1 MLQHL
6 NSLIICII
14 VKILPRHILIEA
26 SVKVKG
32 LMYKLM
38 NINNF
43 LFCSTPSSWLE
54 AAKQNIPTLLIDH
67 ANCEKKAASAALNLM
82 YRYVDKPKL
91 LLQLSKLAREELRH
105 FEQVVA
111 LINKRNLDYL
121 QLSSS
126 RYAGELRKS
135 VRTFEPGRL
144 LDTLIVSAIVEAR
157 SCEVLLHS
165 LLLQDDFLKVLLGTL
180 RSEERHFRIYLDLA
194 ENIFEDFPLEERI
207 EFFLEEDRRLIQ
219 TEDADFR
226 FHGGVPVTKL

>member
-1 MLQHL
+1 
-6 NSLIICII
+6 
-14 VKILPRHILIEA
+14 
-26 SVKVKG
+26 
-32 LMYKLM
+32 M
-38 NINNF
+38 NINKF

-67 ANCEKKAASAALNLM
+67 ANCEKKAASTALNLI

-91 LLQLSKLAREELRH
+91 LLQMSKLAREELRH
-105 FEQVVA
+105 FEQVVN
-111 LINKRNLDYL
+111 LINKRNLDYT

-135 VRTFEPGRL
+135 VRTFEPARL

-157 SCEVLLHS
+157 SCERFASLAPLLEDDLS
-165 LLLQDDFLKVLLGTL
+165 RFYSELLK
-180 RSEERHFRIYLDLA
+180 SEERHFRIYLDLA
-194 ENIFEDFPLEERI
+194 ETISQDFPLEERI

-226 FHGGVPVTKL
+226 FHSGVPTTKSENRTF